1 MIRPNRLFQPWALM
15 LVPVLGSL
23 VAWLVPGEGTYLR
36 GFAVRSELSPV
47 AAFVLISWYLGCVLA
62 ISFGVAVG
70 RSWKASPALLAIEKN
85 PKFEL
90 VFYRILTL
98 FALFGVAGAYY
109 LIARETSILAA
120 LQSAQANVL
129 SEALLDGSSIGTLRY
144 AVTVAA
150 PVGVILAVE
159 RKASW
164 VSAALNI
171 VLLLL
176 VVLLS
181 SRLSLIMAIAVFVFL
196 YYHRRPE
203 GKLRLGVAG
212 LGAVLLFVLL
222 AVFNYT
228 RNANYYRA
236 FGVDNPLVMNVYQIL
251 SYVGAPSQVSVGV
264 ADAIGNGRFPVD
276 VSAFEALQAVLPTF
290 LQSSKGDKSAA
301 LDLSLYAYQVDIAP
315 NLNAN
320 SSFADIY
327 ARWGWW
333 GLLYTLLTLAFA
345 AVLFQHFRQYRS
357 VVAVM
362 SGVVA
367 YGFLEYWRGYL
378 FNTGNIVFLVL
389 IVALSAFAARILT
402 GPPVVTE
409 SRRRVRNSKRNT
421 VDTLP

>member
-1 MIRPNRLFQPWALM
+1 MIRPNRLFQPWILL

-70 RSWKASPALLAIEKN
+70 RSWKASPVLLAIERN

-98 FALFGVAGAYY
+98 FALLGVVGAYY

-129 SEALLDGSSIGTLRY
+129 SEALLDGSSVGTLRY

-150 PVGVILAVE
+150 PVGVILALE
-159 RKASW
+159 HKASW
-164 VSAALNI
+164 LLAALNVI
-171 VLLLL
+171 MLLL

-196 YYHRRPE
+196 YYHRRPH

-212 LGAVLLFVLL
+212 VGIVSLFLVL
-222 AVFNYT
+222 AVFNFT

-236 FGVDNPLVMNVYQIL
+236 FGVENPFMMNVYQIL

-264 ADAIGNGRFPVD
+264 ADAIGNGRFPID
-276 VSAFEALQAVLPTF
+276 VSPVDALQSILPTF
-290 LQSSKGDKSAA
+290 LQSTKGDKSAA
-301 LDLSLYAYQVDIAP
+301 LDLGFYAYQVDIAP

-320 SSFADIY
+320 SSFADVY

-333 GLLYTLLTLAFA
+333 GLVYTLLVLAAA
-345 AVLFQHFRQYRS
+345 AVLFQHFRQYDS

-389 IVALSAFAARILT
+389 IVALSAFIARILT
-402 GPPVVTE
+402 GAPVGTG
-409 SRRRVRNSKRNT
+409 SRQRVP
-421 VDTLP
+421 TLREIR